1 MSTLSRLILRRDPA
15 PAGRLAIPIRGPV
28 WLVGYDV
35 HSIGKQLRERG
46 LVIEQH
52 DWQSLPQPPVELGGL
67 FLLPSQHDSPDV
79 PFQAFRW
86 LRAMHESLRRTRG
99 LLRLVTT
106 GETTAT
112 SHAIGGLVKTARHE
126 WPEVSCRIVDVRTDN
141 AAAIVNELLS
151 EGCVE
156 TELAADVVMVPHL
169 VSMPQPKSALP
180 LDIAIGALIVIT
192 GGARG
197 VTAEA
202 ALAQARTYRPTL
214 LLLGRSPAPTT
225 EPDSL
230 ATLHDEAAIK
240 RELIA
245 RADQRPTPRQIDSE
259 YRRIIGDREIRANL
273 QRLREAG
280 AIVEY
285 RSVDVRDAD
294 AMNNVINAVRHAH
307 GLVCGIV
314 HGSGVLADKRIVDK
328 TDEQFRSV
336 YETKVL
342 GLESLLAATKDDPL
356 KFIALFSSSTARFG
370 RVGQC
375 DYAAANEYLNAT
387 ARRVQLDRPNCRTVA
402 INWGPWDGGMVTPTL
417 RKVFAGEGVGL
428 IPPEDGGQILVAEI
442 SAQDGEPE
450 VVVIGPPPQQP
461 AEFLLSPDT
470 VPPLG
475 DHVLDGK
482 IVMPIALAIEYMA
495 ESATRRFPDHRF
507 VGCDDIRVL
516 HSIHAPVG
524 IHISCDAATMRDDVL
539 VVPVRIEANGRTCY
553 RGDILLASFP
563 RMDRH
568 VVGGATGEVAECYR
582 GELFHGPAWHGISV
596 INACDQS
603 GIAIIARTAP
613 ATSTWIRDGAIRH
626 WHADPMVIDCVLQAI
641 IVYTQRQY
649 GLPSLPMAI
658 GRLRVLELI
667 NPGMVNVDIR
677 VTATKLPTLRASAT
691 VTDAS
696 GRTVATLEDCEYICA
711 ESLRA
716 AFTNNRLPV
725 EARP

>member
-1 MSTLSRLILRRDPA
+1 MPTLSRLILRRDPA

-28 WLVGYDV
+28 WLVGDDV
-35 HSIGKQLRERG
+35 HFIANQLRERG

-52 DWQSLPQPPVELGGL
+52 DWQSLPQTPVELGGL
-67 FLLPSQHDSPDV
+67 FVLPSQHDSPDV
-79 PFQAFRW
+79 PFEAFRW
-86 LRAMHESLRRTRG
+86 LRAMHEPLRRTRG

-112 SHAIGGLVKTARHE
+112 NHAIGGLVKTARHE
-126 WPEVSCRIVDVRTDN
+126 WPDVSCRIVDVRTGD
-141 AAAIVNELLS
+141 ATIIVDELLS
-151 EGCVE
+151 EGYVE
-156 TELAADVVMVPHL
+156 TEMTEDGIVVPHL
-169 VSMPQPKSALP
+169 VSVPQPESGFR
-180 LDIAIGALIVIT
+180 LDIASGALIVIT

-202 ALAQARTYRPTL
+202 ALALAQTYRPTL

-225 EPDSL
+225 EPDWL
-230 ATLHDEAAIK
+230 ASLHDEATIK

-245 RADQRPTPRQIDSE
+245 RATQRPTPRQIDSE
-259 YRRIIGDREIRANL
+259 YRRIIGEREIRANL
-273 QRLREAG
+273 QRLHEAG
-280 AIVEY
+280 AVVEY
-285 RSVDVRDAD
+285 RSVDVRDIHAT
-294 AMNNVINAVRHAH
+294 NYVINAARLAH
-307 GLVCGIV
+307 GPVCGIV

-342 GLESLLAATKDDPL
+342 GLDSLLAATKDDPL
-356 KFIALFSSSTARFG
+356 QFIALFSSSTSRFG

-387 ARRVQLDRPNCRTVA
+387 ARRLQQDRPDCRTVA
-402 INWGPWDGGMVTPTL
+402 INWGPWDGGMVTPAL
-417 RKVFAGEGVGL
+417 RNVFAGESVGL
-428 IPPEDGGQILVAEI
+428 IPPEQGGQFLVAEM

-450 VVVIGPPPQQP
+450 VVVLGPPPQQP
-461 AEFLLSPDT
+461 AEFLLSLDN

-495 ESATRRFPDHRF
+495 ESATRRFPDHCF
-507 VGCDDIRVL
+507 VGCDDMRVL
-516 HSIHAPVG
+516 HPIHAPLG
-524 IHISCDAATMRDDVL
+524 IHINCDAATVRDDVL

-553 RGDILLASFP
+553 RADILLASFP

-568 VVGGATGEVAECYR
+568 IVEDAIGGVAECYR
-582 GELFHGPAWHGISV
+582 GELFHGPAWHGISA
-596 INACDQS
+596 INACNQS
-603 GIAIIARTAP
+603 GIAIVARTAP

-626 WHADPMVIDCVLQAI
+626 WHVDPMVIDCVLQAI

-667 NPGMVNVDIR
+667 NPGMVKVDIC

-696 GRTVATLEDCEYICA
+696 GRTVATLDDCEYVCA

-716 AFTNNRLPV
+716 AFANNRLPK